1 MHRRLFALSALALGA
16 CSSPNNNAD
25 GGADVP
31 RLMGRVNP
39 MSLSPSIT
47 FEGTRRF
54 VGALGP
60 ALGEDDLTMATPTAD
75 AASGVVI
82 ERSECTRLRCIF
94 VARIDDRSP
103 NRGAAISEPSSANP
117 IEIKISGTTYD
128 YAARLNVIPADTA
141 DGATMG
147 ASEITT
153 QAVYS
158 SMTVPAGVTL
168 RATALDQPVLIAV
181 LGDVQVRGA
190 FDFSASA
197 MRAGPGGGGGGAP
210 PNGDGQG
217 PSPGTGSMTT
227 GGGGGHG
234 TAGSTGTGAGGGAG
248 GGVTTQRRLTGGSGG
263 GAGGGGAG
271 GHGGGALQLA
281 GYAAMDLEGAR
292 FAFTGTAGQGAG
304 GAGAGGMLALGGT
317 PTGAFTVDVRGG
329 AASPAGGG
337 AGGGGRVRFDGEAT
351 GATIT
356 GAVASSA
363 PRFDLAMQPALVRDP
378 MYTIRGFA
386 PAGMRVRVQGSRLD
400 APSFTATVVAD
411 AMGRFSTTVRLPEGV
426 SQVMLFD
433 ATDPNAL
440 VASLS
445 GTRVV
450 VAGEAGARG
459 IAGGAI
465 DVGYLPM
472 SDP

>member
-1 MHRRLFALSALALGA
+1 
-16 CSSPNNNAD
+16 
-25 GGADVP
+25 
-31 RLMGRVNP
+31 
-39 MSLSPSIT
+39 
-47 FEGTRRF
+47 
-54 VGALGP
+54 
-60 ALGEDDLTMATPTAD
+60 MATPTAD

-82 ERSECTRLRCIF
+82 ERSECTRLRCVF

-117 IEIKISGTTYD
+117 VEIKISGTTYD

-158 SMTVPAGVTL
+158 SMSVPASVTL
-168 RATALDQPVLIAV
+168 RATALEQPVLIAV
-181 LGDVQVRGA
+181 LGDVQVRGS

-197 MRAGPGGGGGGAP
+197 MRPGPGGGAGGAP

-217 PSPGTGSMTT
+217 PSPGAGSMTT

-234 TAGSTGTGAGGGAG
+234 TAGSPGTGAGGGVG
-248 GGVTTQRRLTGGSGG
+248 GAISTQRRLAGGSGG
-263 GAGGGGAG
+263 GAAG

-281 GYAAMDLEGAR
+281 GYGAMDLDGAR
-292 FAFTGTAGQGAG
+292 FAFTGSVGQGAG
-304 GAGAGGMLALGGT
+304 GSGAGGMLALGGA

-329 AASPAGGG
+329 AASPGGGG
-337 AGGGGRVRFDGEAT
+337 AGGGGRVRLDGDAM
-351 GATIT
+351 GATVN
-356 GAVASSA
+356 GATPTNA
-363 PRFDLAMQPALVRDP
+363 PRFDLAMHPALVRDP

-386 PAGMRVRVQGSRLD
+386 PAGTRVRVQGSRLES
-400 APSFTATVVAD
+400 PSFTATVVAD

-450 VAGEAGARG
+450 VGGEAGARG
-459 IAGGAI
+459 IVGGAI
-465 DVGYLPM
+465 DVGYLPP